1 MRIIGGHDYYDSAL
15 AYGQDSE
22 VVFVRE
28 HKEISDRDCPLYA
41 GYPHS
46 IIKGKSWSDNNTLKY
61 KDPALGMTVLVLLP
75 ISIYVAG
82 KHYGGIR
89 VVKEFG
95 SEILNVF
102 WRYDDF
108 VAWLAG
114 FDREV
119 AKPSSKRYK
128 WEKLETEKDIF
139 PDLKTFF
146 IPIAAT
152 AQQLEWLIDNRV
164 VTAVWCE
171 RRDRG
176 YYRRNPIM
184 WQCNS
189 AENGKSLKDY
199 GFPKAIDPYT
209 LFQEISMFV
218 GGVIPCN
225 PNPMVEI
232 TNDVV
237 KIAKHGFDKWTF
249 RRHKDDA

>member
-46 IIKGKSWSDNNTLKY
+46 IIKGRAWSDNNTLNY
-61 KDPALGMTVLVLLP
+61 KDPALGVTTLVLLP

-82 KHYGGIR
+82 KHYGGLR
-89 VVKEFG
+89 VVREMG

-119 AKPSSKRYK
+119 AKPSKRYK
-128 WEKLETEKDIF
+128 WEKADTEKDVF

-146 IPIAAT
+146 TPIEAT
-152 AQQLEWLIDNRV
+152 AQQLVWLIDNRV

-171 RRDRG
+171 RSNRG

-218 GGVIPCN
+218 GGVIPRN

-232 TNDVV
+232 TDDTV
-237 KIAKHGFDKWTF
+237 KLAKHGFDKWTF
-249 RRHKDDA
+249 RRHRDDV

>member
-1 MRIIGGHDYYDSAL
+1 MRSLGGHDYYDSAL

-46 IIKGKSWSDNNTLKY
+46 IIKGRAWSDNNTLNY
-61 KDPALGMTVLVLLP
+61 KDPALGVTTLVLLP

-82 KHYGGIR
+82 KHYGGLR
-89 VVKEFG
+89 VVREMG

-119 AKPSSKRYK
+119 AKPSKRYK
-128 WEKLETEKDIF
+128 WEKADTEKDVF
-139 PDLKTFF
+139 
-146 IPIAAT
+146 
-152 AQQLEWLIDNRV
+152 
-164 VTAVWCE
+164 
-171 RRDRG
+171 
-176 YYRRNPIM
+176 PIM

-218 GGVIPCN
+218 GGVIPRN

-232 TNDVV
+232 TDDTV
-237 KIAKHGFDKWTF
+237 KLAKHGFDKWTF
-249 RRHKDDA
+249 RRHRDDV